1 MSSLIGWAHT
11 VIPAAKRKFGANCLD
26 LRQTARV
33 TMHLVTSNLV
43 ENWSVRSDCI
53 LVFNHVS
60 EMTNLA
66 VLLLLT
72 LYQQWYTKLMLSVT
86 VIWPGDVKSESTNTP
101 SLTQLTLRYFWD
113 HTKMVN
119 FQARKKWPPF
129 RSDIFKH
136 MSCTKSFAF
145 LLKFHWSFFPLSLI
159 RVMACRQTS
168 DKASPEPMLTKIY
181 GVSRPQFA
189 LTQRG

>member
-1 MSSLIGWAHT
+1 MGTSNGRRRYSVMSSLIGWAHT

-33 TMHLVTSNLV
+33 TMHFVTSNLV

-66 VLLLLT
+66 VLLLLA

-119 FQARKKWPPF
+119 FRPEKNG
-129 RSDIFKH
+129 RH
-136 MSCTKSFAF
+136 FAATF
-145 LLKFHWSFFPLSLI
+145 SNTCLVRNLSHF
-159 RVMACRQTS
+159 
-168 DKASPEPMLTKIY
+168 Y
-181 GVSRPQFA
+181 
-189 LTQRG
+189 